1 MFSVFDIANFVKE
14 KLDEYQ
20 VKFTSDDLPDGGKQ
34 FGVDYRGGNFKIRI
48 NDNKVS
54 GASIDWSLVKNQT
67 VTDELQRLL
76 EGNLDK
82 GVLQSSVYRSDD
94 PTINVIGSD
103 ESGKGDLFGGIVTAA
118 AWIHPELVPV
128 LKEEGRIKDSKE
140 LEDRACMEI
149 VSELVTDQSVI
160 KRERDGYTQYTI
172 SAKDG
177 KIHISVSVATAMQ
190 YNQMVAAHGENPE
203 IALENLHLMT
213 IADLIEDLGTGH
225 CTDVDDLVAV
235 VDQFVPKFN
244 VDSEL
249 YHLTEKAAADN
260 GFKEFKIEL
269 RERAE
274 DKVLAVALASIFA
287 RVYFIRQIAD
297 LGMQMETNVPMG
309 SGKAARRLYED
320 RLEGMTDFEL
330 AKFIKLKY

>member
-103 ESGKGDLFGGIVTAA
+103 ESGKGDLFGPAVVFCVRNTAA
-118 AWIHPELVPV
+118 PGGVRQLVRGSGPADVHHAHCRNADVQEKAVLRFAKPFSVLLAGKRVTVPFCIREIGELRS
-128 LKEEGRIKDSKE
+128 LFFFFK
-140 LEDRACMEI
+140 
-149 VSELVTDQSVI
+149 
-160 KRERDGYTQYTI
+160 
-172 SAKDG
+172 
-177 KIHISVSVATAMQ
+177 
-190 YNQMVAAHGENPE
+190 
-203 IALENLHLMT
+203 IALL
-213 IADLIEDLGTGH
+213 
-225 CTDVDDLVAV
+225 
-235 VDQFVPKFN
+235 Q
-244 VDSEL
+244 
-249 YHLTEKAAADN
+249 
-260 GFKEFKIEL
+260 
-269 RERAE
+269 
-274 DKVLAVALASIFA
+274 
-287 RVYFIRQIAD
+287 
-297 LGMQMETNVPMG
+297 
-309 SGKAARRLYED
+309 
-320 RLEGMTDFEL
+320 
-330 AKFIKLKY
+330 

>member
-118 AWIHPELVPV
+118 ANRLPV
-128 LKEEGRIKDSKE
+128 SDLKN
-140 LEDRACMEI
+140 LDRKTRR
-149 VSELVTDQSVI
+149 VLWRHSR
-160 KRERDGYTQYTI
+160 RE
-172 SAKDG
+172 S
-177 KIHISVSVATAMQ
+177 
-190 YNQMVAAHGENPE
+190 
-203 IALENLHLMT
+203 
-213 IADLIEDLGTGH
+213 
-225 CTDVDDLVAV
+225 
-235 VDQFVPKFN
+235 
-244 VDSEL
+244 
-249 YHLTEKAAADN
+249 
-260 GFKEFKIEL
+260 
-269 RERAE
+269 AE
-274 DKVLAVALASIFA
+274 DHVFSLAIL
-287 RVYFIRQIAD
+287 Q
-297 LGMQMETNVPMG
+297 
-309 SGKAARRLYED
+309 
-320 RLEGMTDFEL
+320 
-330 AKFIKLKY
+330 KLRA